1 MFKEALVQELRSS
14 PALTDRLSE
23 LILIGVKYHRAEML
37 EDHVDAHA
45 LLNHTQTVS
54 IPKGENHTLL
64 ITTPSGSTDHI
75 QMLVIADG

>member
-1 MFKEALVQELRSS
+1 LRSS
-14 PALTDRLSE
+14 PTLTDRLSD

-37 EDHVDAHA
+37 EVHDDAHV

-54 IPKGENHTLL
+54 TPKGKNHTLL

-75 QMLVIADG
+75 QMMAIADG